1 MYRER
6 EGQPLTD
13 GRTVAAPTEAPAV
26 LVERCGWS
34 LVWLGVLVA
43 GLGFWG
49 SWSGWTWAAVVAPLL
64 VLTAIAGTVPV
75 WVVRDPGARVMHAV
89 GLAGA
94 LVAVAVPQ
102 AAGIHVRQFY
112 TTDSAAFDQ
121 VAARALL
128 HGHDPYTTSMA
139 PAAALI
145 KSPWEYWTYTVGGG
159 HVTHASY
166 PAGSFL
172 LDWAAMVVGF
182 HHQVADWVDLVAWLV
197 TAVLLYVLVPVALRW
212 VAVLV
217 FLTPLFTG
225 MFANGGTDALFI
237 PFLVVAVW
245 RWDRFGTGRSAGL
258 ASWIGPV
265 ALGLACAVKQT
276 PWFCVPFLVV
286 GVWLEARRRGVGPWP
301 VAARYAGTVAA
312 VFVVVDLPF
321 ILWSPSAWASGTL
334 LPFAQPLVA
343 DGQGLVTLAIHGLTG
358 GVVLS
363 LLTVAGLL
371 AYLALLAAYAVWFPR
386 LKRVWLLALPLA
398 LFVPARSLSSYLLDL
413 FPAALVAAITVAAPA
428 LPAAAGRRRWPGLAA
443 VGVPLVAAAAVAV
456 VAFTSAPLSLS
467 VQGFRTSNAT
477 QRLDTVTVVVHN
489 GTDHAVSPHFMVA
502 ISGSHPT
509 GFWRSTSGR
518 PVVVG
523 AGATATVTLRPVE
536 YTWSPVRGGYWMV
549 EAYTTSPNA
558 LSTSPLQFWRL
569 GQPQF

>member
-1 MYRER
+1 VS
-6 EGQPLTD
+6 PTD
-13 GRTVAAPTEAPAV
+13 PSAT

-34 LVWLGVLVA
+34 LVWVGVLVA

-49 SWSGWTWAAVVAPLL
+49 SWSGWTWAALLAPLL
-64 VLTAIAGTVPV
+64 VLAGIAGTLAV
-75 WVVRDPGARVMHAV
+75 WVVRDPGARAMHAA

-139 PAAALI
+139 PAAALL
-145 KSPWEYWTYTVGGG
+145 KSPWEYWTYTAGGG

-172 LDWAAMVVGF
+172 LEWAAMAVGF
-182 HHQVADWVDLVAWLV
+182 HHQVTDWVDLAAWLV
-197 TAVLLYVLVPVALRW
+197 TAVLLYLLLPVALRW
-212 VAVLV
+212 VALLVL
-217 FLTPLFTG
+217 LTPLFTA
-225 MFANGGTDALFI
+225 MFANGGTDALFL
-237 PFLVVAVW
+237 PFLVLAVW
-245 RWDRFGTGRSAGL
+245 RWDRFGTGRGAGL

-286 GVWLEARRRGVGPWP
+286 GVWLEARRRGAGPWR
-301 VAARYAGTVAA
+301 VAGRYAGIVAA
-312 VFVVVDLPF
+312 VFVAVDLPF
-321 ILWSPSAWASGTL
+321 IVWSPAAWADGTL

-371 AYLALLAAYAVWFPR
+371 AYLALLAAFAVWFPR

-398 LFVPARSLSSYLLDL
+398 LFVPARSLSTYLLDL
-413 FPAALVAAITVAAPA
+413 VPAALVAAVTVAAPA
-428 LPAAAGRRRWPGLAA
+428 LPGAPTGRRRWPGWAA

-456 VAFTSAPLSLS
+456 VAFTSAPLALS
-467 VQGFRTSNAT
+467 VRGFRTSDAT
-477 QRLDTVTVVVHN
+477 QRLDAVTVVVHN
-489 GTDHAVSPHFMVA
+489 GTGHPVTPHFMVV

-509 GFWRSTSGR
+509 GFWRSTTGR

-523 AGATATVTLRPVE
+523 AGATATVTLEPAE

-549 EAYTTSPNA
+549 EAYTTAPNA
-558 LSTSPLQFWRL
+558 LSTSRLQFWPF
-569 GQPQF
+569 GEPQF